1 MSTYSMY
8 STDSVHTDVPNNAAH
23 IPGAIITPR
32 AELTIIMAET
42 EPEPDEEPAT
52 DNTTEQGNTNTEA
65 PPTPGVTPLTQETP
79 ANTGVIPSN
88 QTMATPG
95 VTIISEATEESLK
108 ETMDQQYGQQKS
120 KHNLRKRKPRQY
132 EHLHANISTAV
143 ASVSTPQM
151 SMKKGLTMFGE
162 EGKKAVKI
170 EMEQIHERKV
180 MKPVHKHQ
188 LTHQQLERI
197 LNYLMLLRH

>member
-1 MSTYSMY
+1 MTTKTNKGIKFLNRNKQLVDEEYEDDEDDDTYYPTDDDDMSTYSMY

-79 ANTGVIPSN
+79 ANTGVAPSN
-88 QTMATPG
+88 QSTATPG
-95 VTIISEATEESLK
+95 VTTMGETTEESLK
-108 ETMDQQYGQQKS
+108 ETID
-120 KHNLRKRKPRQY
+120 
-132 EHLHANISTAV
+132 
-143 ASVSTPQM
+143 
-151 SMKKGLTMFGE
+151 
-162 EGKKAVKI
+162 
-170 EMEQIHERKV
+170 
-180 MKPVHKHQ
+180 
-188 LTHQQLERI
+188 
-197 LNYLMLLRH
+197 